1 MSNLTSDLTAE
12 ADAYA
17 ADPTAWGNPIGTL
30 TGADAAQHGR
40 AALEAAGVD
49 ADAVERAAVERAA
62 GRPRLDGHAG
72 TKGQRSPRINVSITP
87 SQDAAIRRIEATGQ
101 SRSEIVRSAVE
112 EYLAARAY
120 GHQAIK

>member
-1 MSNLTSDLTAE
+1 MSNQTSDLTAE
-12 ADAYA
+12 AHAYA

-49 ADAVERAAVERAA
+49 VGAVERAA
-62 GRPRLDGHAG
+62 GRPRLDGQAG